1 MPDYDDSTDKGHSPA
16 PYPSHSGPAQ
26 KQRRAGSQT
35 MRASSEML
43 PPQKTAPPAVVMR
56 KADGTVAPP
65 LPFTAIPSNS
75 AAWAFQPHMT
85 MSAPKAPVQARGD
98 MDMAHRGVSAA
109 RAGDGAAHQ
118 RQGDAVFDRA
128 VPVAPRRR
136 RRPRPD
142 QTAAADSTAAGP
154 RDGGGTGGPT
164 PGPAPTP
171 SPTPGPGPT
180 PTPTGGGTPGATPAA
195 PGATPGTTGPGTSI
209 AAAFNANRVA
219 HPSAPAFG
227 EVNWN
232 ANDPVATYD
241 AYLDGSNWRFRL
253 TSLSLDVPVG
263 VASGGRTDVPSAADA
278 VVTDSTWE
286 DIADDL
292 EPGGGTPNRSPR
304 STYWAEDLTWVHE
317 IFHFD
322 EFNTFLQTSFGSFET
337 TIEGS
342 GYTEAQ
348 QTGDAPADAVT
359 RKSSDLETRL
369 LAAWNQ
375 AKVNMSPAM
384 EDRAYDDGAPLYQAR
399 ADAVRA
405 RAGREGWT

>member
-1 MPDYDDSTDKGHSPA
+1 MNDKDSRNSSGKDKQALDAGRSVTPGRDAKRVAPGKATRTSRAMSRPA
-16 PYPSHSGPAQ
+16 PVPA
-26 KQRRAGSQT
+26 
-35 MRASSEML
+35 
-43 PPQKTAPPAVVMR
+43 PAPP
-56 KADGTVAPP
+56 
-65 LPFTAIPSNS
+65 S
-75 AAWAFQPHMT
+75 AAGAGASVQRK
-85 MSAPKAPVQARGD
+85 SAWDWTNDPR

-109 RAGDGAAHQ
+109 RATDEAAHQ
-118 RQGDAVFDRA
+118 AQGDAVADRA
-128 VPVAPRRR
+128 VPVPPRRR

-142 QTAAADSTAAGP
+142 QDAAGSTTAGP

-164 PGPAPTP
+164 PTPGPAPTP
-171 SPTPGPGPT
+171 GPTPGPGPT

-195 PGATPGTTGPGTSI
+195 PGATPGTAGPGTSI
-209 AAAFNANRVA
+209 AASFNANRVA

-227 EVNWN
+227 EVDWN

-263 VASGGRTDVPSAADA
+263 VASGGRTDVPSAAAA

-286 DIADDL
+286 DVADDL

-304 STYWAEDLTWVHE
+304 SAYWAEDLTWVHE

-322 EFNTFLQTSFGSFET
+322 EFNTFLRTSFGSFET

-348 QTGDAPADAVT
+348 QAGDAPADAVS
-359 RKSSDLETRL
+359 RKSGDLDTRL

-399 ADAVRA
+399 ADEVRA
-405 RAGREGWT
+405 RAAREGWT